1 MADVSA
7 DTIKRLWNE
16 TRDYS
21 WESLRQGLNMIFNK
35 DIITQEM
42 YDDIIW
48 AINKLENLGEE
59 FPESASE
66 LHSRLG
72 HFM

>member
-21 WESLRQGLNMIFNK
+21 WESLRQGLNTIYNK
-35 DIITQEM
+35 DIITQKM

-48 AINKLENLGEE
+48 AINKLENLGED

-66 LHSRLG
+66 LHARLG